1 MKNPGFLILG
11 CGPIGGIF
19 AASISGR
26 AGRVTIADANEPHVR
41 KIRKDGLKVIFER
54 ETKVV
59 CPAACYTSLED
70 AKGDVCDYL
79 VVALKTPAMEKVIPP
94 AARLV
99 SKGTK
104 IISLQNGIGTEDFL
118 AEYFGRERVFRIVV
132 NYAGAF
138 VEPGIVKQGFFHPPN
153 YLGACTEKNIG
164 EAEKL
169 SEFLTVAG
177 CRTEFTKKIE
187 KYEWAKSGMNAA
199 MGSVSA
205 VTGLNMKEA
214 MELGQTRNIITK
226 ILEEI
231 IRTAAA
237 KGVALEDNYLEDSL
251 HYLEGAG
258 PHLPSMRLDLLNK
271 QQTEINFLNQKI
283 LDAANQFKIPVPFL
297 ECITCLIRGIK

>member
-1 MKNPGFLILG
+1 MKNSGFLILG

-19 AASISGR
+19 AAFVSGR
-26 AGRVTIADANEPHVR
+26 AGRIAIVDANEPHIQ
-41 KIRKDGLKVIFER
+41 KIRKEGLKIILEKEAKTV
-54 ETKVV
+54 K
-59 CPAACYTSLED
+59 PAACYTSLKD
-70 AKGDVCDYL
+70 AKGDVYDYL

-94 AARLV
+94 AIALV
-99 SKGTK
+99 PKETK

-118 AEYFGRERVFRIVV
+118 AEHFGRERVFRIVV

-138 VEPGIVKQGFFHPPN
+138 VEPGIVKQTFFHPPN
-153 YLGACTEKNIG
+153 YLGACAEKNDR
-164 EAEKL
+164 EAEEL
-169 SEFLTVAG
+169 SEFLTIAG
-177 CRTEFTKKIE
+177 CTTKFTKKIE

-205 VTGLNMKEA
+205 VTGLNMKEV
-214 MELGQTRNIITK
+214 MEFDQTRNIITN

-237 KGVALEDNYLEDSL
+237 KGIALEDNYLEKSL
-251 HYLEGAG
+251 QYLENAG

-283 LDAANQFKIPVPFL
+283 LDAAHQLKIPAPFL
-297 ECITCLIRGIK
+297 ECVTCLIRGIK